1 MVFDLWYPGNAAM
14 TSSGDPSPAR
24 LPSALPS
31 CNTTTLGRA
40 FQPLCVSPPLL
51 SCGNLPRN
59 SALQTAGSDP
69 SCVCSNNERKKE
81 WNEVLPD
88 AIWVPWIFPS
98 TLSCSREREGG
109 EGRVFFSSRE
119 KTFHPFRS
127 SLSTNPVDNSTLD
140 RYYCFSPFS
149 LFRLQRSLLSVS
161 TSDFDATL
169 ERFCNSVGVGRSMYS
184 PLLSRVR
191 EHFLLSFSP

>member
-1 MVFDLWYPGNAAM
+1 MEKVTFSLVFDLWYPGNAAM

-88 AIWVPWIFPS
+88 TIRVPWIFPS
-98 TLSCSREREGG
+98 TLSYSRGRGRG
-109 EGRVFFSSRE
+109 ESFFLVSR
-119 KTFHPFRS
+119 KNFP
-127 SLSTNPVDNSTLD
+127 
-140 RYYCFSPFS
+140 
-149 LFRLQRSLLSVS
+149 
-161 TSDFDATL
+161 
-169 ERFCNSVGVGRSMYS
+169 
-184 PLLSRVR
+184 
-191 EHFLLSFSP
+191 SFSIFLIDEPGR